1 MPFASNEYKQVIKAD
16 LALPDNTTART
27 DAFSI
32 PKTNGRCLIRIYWN
46 DTDGTLA
53 MGTGT
58 LSFQLTDT
66 NNNALGMTIMSYT
79 GGIDF
84 DGTTFKKGDLL
95 AEYIV
100 PPSVED
106 EGTIKVQATTGES
119 SGISTK
125 KVSVQYSMIM

>member
-53 MGTGT
+53 SAEGI

-66 NNNALGMTIMSYT
+66 SNNALGMTLMSYI
-79 GGIDF
+79 GDVVS
-84 DGTTFKKGDLL
+84 GTTFKKGDLL
-95 AEYIV
+95 AEYIL

-106 EGTIKVQATTGES
+106 KGTIKVQATTGAS
-119 SGISTK
+119 SGVNTK

>member
-46 DTDGTLA
+46 DTDGTLTSA
-53 MGTGT
+53 EGI

-66 NNNALGMTIMSYT
+66 SNNALGMTIMSYT
-79 GGIDF
+79 GGID